1 MRKFFRTYLPASI
14 LLTLLAMTVLTC
26 GGGGGDGGGSR
37 GDLTGLSI
45 EGPSSM
51 PEYGTATYTATSNWS
66 DNSTSTV
73 TPTWSVNPQVA
84 EISTGGVLSC
94 QGGVA
99 SDQTVT
105 ITATYSAGGITETA
119 TMDVTITHVSSIP
132 FTDQELSGK
141 VFFEENFHA
150 GGGYDSHLYI
160 LNPDFSLE
168 QYSYE
173 SPSGTSAYV
182 TGTWSNDP
190 YGLDLNIS
198 GQGTVT
204 VQRIAETATEMEVLL
219 YDGPGPPSVVT
230 WEKTVP
236 VDPAK
241 LPGTYTQYPDGYTWV
256 VNADGTGSVSIYGG
270 INFTWSVDSDGVL
283 RMPGTTGYSAVF
295 YARAT
300 SQGNATEYTILKVGF
315 AEHNTST
322 GNFYKYYGGYELT
335 RQ

>member
-1 MRKFFRTYLPASI
+1 MRKFFSTYLPASI

-37 GDLTGLSI
+37 GELTGLSI
-45 EGPSSM
+45 DGPSSM
-51 PEYGTATYTATSNWS
+51 PEYGTATYTATANWS
-66 DNSTSTV
+66 DNSTSMV

-119 TMDVTITHVSSIP
+119 TMDVTIIRVPSIP
-132 FTDQELSGK
+132 FTAQELSGK
-141 VFFEENFHA
+141 VFFEENFYA

-160 LNPDFSLE
+160 LNADFSLE
-168 QYSYE
+168 KFSYE
-173 SPSGTSAYV
+173 SPNHV

-204 VQRIAETATEMEVLL
+204 VQRIAESATEMEVLL

-236 VDPAK
+236 IDAAK
-241 LPGTYTQYPDGYTWV
+241 LPGTYVNQIGETWIFN
-256 VNADGTGSVSIYGG
+256 VNGTGSTTGAGG
-270 INFTWSVDSDGVL
+270 WTFTWTVDSGIL
-283 RMPGTTGYSAVF
+283 KPLFSSGYEGWM
-295 YARAT
+295 YARANSQSSST
-300 SQGNATEYTILKVGF
+300 SYTMLKWVFIEYTPSGGF
-315 AEHNTST
+315 
-322 GNFYKYYGGYELT
+322 YGFPGGMDLT

>member
-1 MRKFFRTYLPASI
+1 MRKFFSTYLPASI

-45 EGPSSM
+45 DGPSSM
-51 PEYGTATYTATSNWS
+51 PEYGTTTYTATANWS

-73 TPTWSVNPQVA
+73 TPTWGVNPQVA

-119 TMDVTITHVSSIP
+119 TMDVTITRVPSIP
-132 FTDQELSGK
+132 FTTQELSGK
-141 VFFEENFHA
+141 VFFEENFYA
-150 GGGYDSHLYI
+150 GGGDGSHLYI
-160 LNPDFSLE
+160 LNADFSLE
-168 QYSYE
+168 KFGYE
-173 SPSGTSAYV
+173 SPNHV

-204 VQRIAETATEMEVLL
+204 VQRIAESATEMEVLL
-219 YDGPGPPSVVT
+219 YDGPGSPSVVT

-241 LPGTYTQYPDGYTWV
+241 LPGTYVNQIGETWIFN
-256 VNADGTGSVSIYGG
+256 VNGTGSTTGAGG
-270 INFTWSVDSDGVL
+270 WTFAWTVDSGIL
-283 RMPGTTGYSAVF
+283 KLLFSSGYEGRM
-295 YARAT
+295 YARASSQSSST
-300 SQGNATEYTILKVGF
+300 SYTMLKWIFIEYTPSGGF
-315 AEHNTST
+315 
-322 GNFYKYYGGYELT
+322 YGFPGGMDLT